1 MMNIT
6 DGIPSEIYVAI
17 GRDRYSDEYEVA
29 RETAAAVREES
40 AAELAA
46 LRSQLA
52 AERQLK
58 EAAEKERDRMAR
70 MYRDGFDV
78 QRVMEWQR
86 QPSRREPHLEF
97 TAGGERDAAH
107 LIEDER
113 RAIGVKLAAAEARA
127 AGLAKY
133 RVVIRDVISELGD
146 QEASGNRPH
155 THVDF
160 DEQINGL
167 VRLDEAIVAL
177 LAPAAEEG
185 AGDGK

>member
-1 MMNIT
+1 M
-6 DGIPSEIYVAI
+6 SETKETCPRCKSKLTLI
-17 GRDRYSDEYEVA
+17 GGKGSRHYECESIDYSDGNKFVSVA
-29 RETAAAVREES
+29 CRDE
-40 AAELAA
+40 ELAA

-52 AERQLK
+52 AESQLK
-58 EAAEKERDRMAR
+58 EAAEKERDYYKAGYNQSPVSAKACPGCVYENGKFVRECGLHKR
-70 MYRDGFDV
+70 LCDERDG
-78 QRVMEWQR
+78 RN
-86 QPSRREPHLEF
+86 
-97 TAGGERDAAH
+97 
-107 LIEDER
+107 
-113 RAIGVKLAAAEARA
+113 AAEARA

-133 RVVIRDVISELGD
+133 RVVIRDVISELVD